1 MEKYYHQLLFVFLA
15 SALIF
20 FLVLF
25 VNTKWSIRPESQYV
39 SKVQMEAEPAME
51 NVSSGMEA
59 SFRRA
64 LILYSPED
72 PSSCSYMENLTKALD
87 ILQFSWETQSL
98 DRSDAVS
105 YPEYDL
111 VILASSLVEEEMAD
125 PLVRLLDYVQEG
137 GRLFW
142 GILPN
147 STASQFASVY
157 RQLGIV
163 EYGDYVGYH
172 AFTIEKDLV
181 PGASGRTFDSAESFE
196 DVGIAVTLE
205 SQATVYAS
213 ASIGEGRK
221 IPLVWNYK
229 NGEGS
234 VTFFNG
240 TGIAGDFWRGFAAG
254 CVLTLYEDTLYPITN
269 ALCLFLDDFPS
280 PQYESASDV
289 VREEYNR
296 DVKEF
301 YRDIWWPDMQAAA
314 QRYGDLYTGLFIA
327 TYNDTVDPEKF
338 TYEAPSMAQYYG
350 NSLIK
355 SGYELGA
362 HGYNHQ
368 SLALK
373 GQTPKELDYQPWAS
387 VQDMQASLEMLQ
399 SISADLFPGL
409 SFTSYV
415 PPSNYLS
422 PEGRTAVT
430 GALEDLKVISGLY
443 TAEGGTGKVY
453 VQDFTVEEDGIAE
466 FPRIT
471 SGMAPGDYDTFCYLN
486 GMGLYGVFS
495 HFIHPDDIF
504 DLDRGKGQSWEDLY
518 ESYCEMMADL
528 HRTYPWLR
536 SLTVTDAGDALRVR
550 EAARPRLEYGETELK
565 GSCEAFYGEA
575 YFYLRTEKT
584 PLAVDDSCQIVPA
597 STAGD
602 ALYYLVTVKEPD
614 FIIKLVNQ

>member
-1 MEKYYHQLLFVFLA
+1 MKKYYHQLLFVFLA

-205 SQATVYAS
+205 SQATVS
-213 ASIGEGRK
+213 PGIS
-221 IPLVWNYK
+221 
-229 NGEGS
+229 GEGS
-234 VTFFNG
+234 
-240 TGIAGDFWRGFAAG
+240 RPAASS
-254 CVLTLYEDTLYPITN
+254 PFMRIPSI
-269 ALCLFLDDFPS
+269 PS
-280 PQYESASDV
+280 PTPSA
-289 VREEYNR
+289 
-296 DVKEF
+296 
-301 YRDIWWPDMQAAA
+301 
-314 QRYGDLYTGLFIA
+314 
-327 TYNDTVDPEKF
+327 
-338 TYEAPSMAQYYG
+338 
-350 NSLIK
+350 
-355 SGYELGA
+355 
-362 HGYNHQ
+362 
-368 SLALK
+368 
-373 GQTPKELDYQPWAS
+373 
-387 VQDMQASLEMLQ
+387 
-399 SISADLFPGL
+399 
-409 SFTSYV
+409 
-415 PPSNYLS
+415 
-422 PEGRTAVT
+422 
-430 GALEDLKVISGLY
+430 
-443 TAEGGTGKVY
+443 
-453 VQDFTVEEDGIAE
+453 
-466 FPRIT
+466 
-471 SGMAPGDYDTFCYLN
+471 C
-486 GMGLYGVFS
+486 
-495 HFIHPDDIF
+495 
-504 DLDRGKGQSWEDLY
+504 
-518 ESYCEMMADL
+518 
-528 HRTYPWLR
+528 
-536 SLTVTDAGDALRVR
+536 SLTIFPLLSTRAPAM
-550 EAARPRLEYGETELK
+550 
-565 GSCEAFYGEA
+565 SCGKN
-575 YFYLRTEKT
+575 TT
-584 PLAVDDSCQIVPA
+584 G
-597 STAGD
+597 T
-602 ALYYLVTVKEPD
+602 
-614 FIIKLVNQ
+614 